1 MIVWYQPHQQF
12 CENTH
17 RVAHRRRL
25 PEDDQWVVPHN
36 LYLMMFSPASVNVLP
51 FDPLQGADAARAY
64 ATKYCRSMLCFC
76 CLLLRTRPSKRM
88 Q

>member
-36 LYLMMFSPASVNVLP
+36 LYLMMYSPASVNVLP

-76 CLLLRTRPSKRM
+76 CFLLRARPNKRM